1 MIEKFH
7 YLEER
12 VLLKRKRG
20 HSNPLENLTF
30 RKITI
35 HIVYIILQ
43 SVCKPSVIVST
54 NVGRES
60 CISIANIC
68 TQEIALLLP
77 NILYTLHYVIV
88 VCSWPFNIK
97 DKLCGIF
104 LSTFFYYI
112 AQKFYSIRNNKCS
125 HTISTLYI
133 FKHLNITSSSQI
145 IKIYT
150 IKMKSHALIRQQ
162 FVLVIFQN
170 LLIIYDFHSLSQR
183 EKSTALSSCEKKK

>member
-1 MIEKFH
+1 MYI
-7 YLEER
+7 
-12 VLLKRKRG
+12 
-20 HSNPLENLTF
+20 
-30 RKITI
+30 
-35 HIVYIILQ
+35 YIILQ

-104 LSTFFYYI
+104 LSTFFY
-112 AQKFYSIRNNKCS
+112 
-125 HTISTLYI
+125 
-133 FKHLNITSSSQI
+133 
-145 IKIYT
+145 
-150 IKMKSHALIRQQ
+150 
-162 FVLVIFQN
+162 
-170 LLIIYDFHSLSQR
+170 
-183 EKSTALSSCEKKK
+183 

>member
-12 VLLKRKRG
+12 VLLKRKKEGG
-20 HSNPLENLTF
+20 HSNPLEKFDFKKYNNMY
-30 RKITI
+30 I
-35 HIVYIILQ
+35 YIILQ

-88 VCSWPFNIK
+88 VCS
-97 DKLCGIF
+97 
-104 LSTFFYYI
+104 
-112 AQKFYSIRNNKCS
+112 
-125 HTISTLYI
+125 
-133 FKHLNITSSSQI
+133 
-145 IKIYT
+145 
-150 IKMKSHALIRQQ
+150 
-162 FVLVIFQN
+162 
-170 LLIIYDFHSLSQR
+170 
-183 EKSTALSSCEKKK
+183 